1 MYIHKIRQS
10 VLILT
15 LCVATV
21 DCAYARSDENSVE
34 AGTFGLHPR
43 PSGQSRSAAGTA
55 GSGFGWVGP
64 AAITLVLAV
73 AGAGGVLLR
82 KTSTRPESGMLR
94 VVGRTSIA
102 PRHALALVQVGDRVL
117 IVGHGPDGPPAL
129 LGEIDDPDE
138 IERLTSAN
146 GGRLQQMPSSSRSNG
161 AQANVHVDSASTHI
175 VASYG
180 SESTRPLIPA
190 PHVAMP
196 KFVGTRKEG

>member
-1 MYIHKIRQS
+1 
-10 VLILT
+10 
-15 LCVATV
+15 
-21 DCAYARSDENSVE
+21 
-34 AGTFGLHPR
+34 
-43 PSGQSRSAAGTA
+43 
-55 GSGFGWVGP
+55 
-64 AAITLVLAV
+64 
-73 AGAGGVLLR
+73 
-82 KTSTRPESGMLR
+82 MLR

-117 IVGHGPDGPPAL
+117 ILGHGPDGPPAL

-138 IERLTSAN
+138 IERLTSAY
-146 GGRLQQMPSSSRSNG
+146 GGRLKQMPIPSQLSG
-161 AQANVHVDSASTHI
+161 AQANAHVDSASTHI